1 MGINIGDLSTVLLA
15 SVPPEP
21 ANYLQR
27 IGRAGRRDGN
37 ALVGTLVTGTAHDLY
52 FFSDPREMLQGQ
64 VNPPGC
70 YLDAAFILRRQL
82 IAYSLDRWVAYG
94 LDPLA
99 LPRKLKPVLDGV
111 EQASGGSIPQE
122 FPYTWLGWV
131 QAHQV
136 DLLERFCALF
146 GEELQPASAA
156 DLRAFLLTPA
166 DGSGDGPFDAPFAQE
181 LIARLRDLVAER
193 KRLGAEARKL
203 RERFN
208 KLCERPEDSLTPD
221 EREAK
226 DATYRE
232 MRAYNQLRKD
242 LDGRPLL
249 AMLTDEGFLPNY
261 AFPEAGVTL
270 KSVLWRKLPGRSG
283 DGPAVRSCPH

>member
-1 MGINIGDLSTVLLA
+1 
-15 SVPPEP
+15 
-21 ANYLQR
+21 
-27 IGRAGRRDGN
+27 
-37 ALVGTLVTGTAHDLY
+37 
-52 FFSDPREMLQGQ
+52 

-82 IAYSLDRWVAYG
+82 FAYSLDRWVADG

-111 EQASGGSIPQE
+111 EKGLSGTIPQE

-166 DGSGDGPFDAPFAQE
+166 DGGGDSAFDAPFAQE
-181 LIARLRDLVAER
+181 LLARLRDLVAER

-232 MRAYNQLRKD
+232 MRAYNQLRKE
-242 LDGRPLL
+242 LDGRDLL

-270 KSVLWRKLPGRSG
+270 KSVLWRKLPGRTADGRGG
-283 DGPAVRSCPH
+283 DGRRSEDLPALSYERPANVAIRELVRRRWAFPSLANGQSEGGPRGAGGPGPAGAGGHSGCGG